1 MLHSKLDFN
10 LKYMFQLKDFDHE
23 LKSFENQLFEF
34 PIQFQPSYPF
44 EENEH
49 EGMNY
54 MKTRCPAWC
63 DRIVLS
69 AGAKLLINEK
79 VIKKSIFMI
88 SFSYN

>member
-1 MLHSKLDFN
+1 MCMCA
-10 LKYMFQLKDFDHE
+10 YFQLKDFDHE
-23 LKSFENQLFEF
+23 LKSFQNVLFEF
-34 PIQFQPSYPF
+34 PIHFQPSYPF

-69 AGAKLLINEK
+69 CGAKLLINEK
-79 VIKKSIFMI
+79 VIIMKPKK
-88 SFSYN
+88 

>member
-1 MLHSKLDFN
+1 MFHSKLNFN

-23 LKSFENQLFEF
+23 LKSFEDQLFEF

-79 VIKKSIFMI
+79 VSVKKSIFMI
-88 SFSYN
+88 IF